1 MLKLV
6 TVSQF
11 IVSHRYL
18 NKDFVLHTVFLDSK
32 HTFIVLIYGFM
43 YRKSK
48 LIQEFCFQLN
58 PYSERR
64 KKQSVLLKS
73 FQYTRFGRFHP
84 KAVLLKKN
92 FLKSNIFFS
101 LLVSSRNLRKR
112 PDFYKHSHPII
123 QD

>member
-84 KAVLLKKN
+84 KAVLLKSK
-92 FLKSNIFFS
+92 IFFS